1 MWGVISN
8 IRLVLGRLGSGIIL
22 NINIFRARLEE
33 RACSTK
39 VKLDGAK
46 VNFKEVF
53 RSVHAKV
60 FKPSPV
66 VVVQQISELFR
77 SSELHYRVFFGLVKK
92 GVLLVIS
99 LLKVVKM
106 SILFNNVSSELFN

>member
-22 NINIFRARLEE
+22 NINIFRVRLEE

-46 VNFKEVF
+46 VNFREVF
-53 RSVHAKV
+53 RSV
-60 FKPSPV
+60 PCESLQTQP
-66 VVVQQISELFR
+66 R
-77 SSELHYRVFFGLVKK
+77 SCCPADQ
-92 GVLLVIS
+92 
-99 LLKVVKM
+99 
-106 SILFNNVSSELFN
+106 